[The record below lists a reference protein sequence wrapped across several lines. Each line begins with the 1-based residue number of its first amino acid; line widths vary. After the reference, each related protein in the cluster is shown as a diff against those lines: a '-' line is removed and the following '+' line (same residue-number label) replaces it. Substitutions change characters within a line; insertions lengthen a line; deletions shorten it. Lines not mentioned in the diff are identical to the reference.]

1 MYNQSTSLGNDT
13 HKSLGEGL
21 RNAYYI
27 KFDIDRDQLVG
38 DITIPVGKENNCH

>member
-1 MYNQSTSLGNDT
+1 MPTTL
-13 HKSLGEGL
+13 
-21 RNAYYI
+21 